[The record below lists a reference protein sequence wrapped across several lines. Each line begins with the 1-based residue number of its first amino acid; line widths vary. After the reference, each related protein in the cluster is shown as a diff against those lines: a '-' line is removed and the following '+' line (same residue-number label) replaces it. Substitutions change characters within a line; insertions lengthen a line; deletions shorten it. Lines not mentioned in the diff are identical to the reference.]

1 MPLPDTVVLR
11 FVSAISDV
19 EDHLVSLAE
28 AHKRDFLG
36 TLSDRYGP
44 AEADRGWLDEEPYL
58 RFLITT
64 YTGQFYGTMTR
75 VVKILR
81 KPPKG

>member
-28 AHKRDFLG
+28 GHKRDFLAA
-36 TLSDRYGP
+36 LSARYGP
-44 AEADRGWLDEEPYL
+44 EEAARGWLW
-58 RFLITT
+58 
-64 YTGQFYGTMTR
+64 TMNRTC
-75 VVKILR
+75 
-81 KPPKG
+81 GF